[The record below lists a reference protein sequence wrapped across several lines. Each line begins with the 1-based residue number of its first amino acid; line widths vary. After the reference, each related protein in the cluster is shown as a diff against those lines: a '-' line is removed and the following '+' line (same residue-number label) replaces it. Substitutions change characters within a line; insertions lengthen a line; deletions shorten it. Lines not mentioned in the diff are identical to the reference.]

1 MLLVVSIEKVH
12 IVYLQFQIFLHFQ
25 LSSLFHEEKDNLRQQ
40 KSLGAAVSFLVMF
53 CCSFALSSFI
63 KQCPPRKSQV
73 WWKHMRWRMCIP
85 QSPAQSPCSGSQCS
99 LFQGWLKAGQLSCHF
114 HWCFRQT
121 LQRAFPHCGSPTLY
135 SFPNPSR
142 PGLSLHIKC
151 SLQILPSQK
160 ITHLKLSVAF
170 IWCSHYNSLTL
181 HLYEFP
187 IYLLPEEMYCTT
199 AFLRLLLMV
208 LIS

>member
-1 MLLVVSIEKVH
+1 MLLVVSIEKVDCLST
-12 IVYLQFQIFLHFQ
+12 VPNIFTLSTIFPLSWGKRQLKTAEVSWGCCLLFGHVLLFFCPVQLHQ
-25 LSSLFHEEKDNLRQQ
+25 AMPTPQKPGLMKTLEMEDVHSSE
-40 KSLGAAVSFLVMF
+40 SCTA
-53 CCSFALSSFI
+53 
-63 KQCPPRKSQV
+63 
-73 WWKHMRWRMCIP
+73 
-85 QSPAQSPCSGSQCS
+85 PCSGSQCS

-121 LQRAFPHCGSPTLY
+121 LQRAFSRCGIPTLY